1 MKNDKTSAPLR
12 AGVRVRR
19 LRASA
24 ATTPRAP
31 RAGTRRSAVR
41 KTNRRAGRI
50 DRAARPP
57 GRASLLAAA
66 AALFAELGYDA
77 VTTRQ
82 ILERAGVEAPSLY
95 HHFGSKLGLYRAV
108 LSGTSEPFVERFARL
123 GRRLR
128 RDEQTSVQETLTE
141 LVWTVFRG
149 ALSNPETVQIALFEA
164 TRPGPRRYDVLS
176 VWEQLRNVFKSVL
189 EEGQASGELSMP
201 AGGAELAANLF
212 IGGLTVHLQL
222 GAVNRRKALNRRL
235 ARQITAAI
243 VEGLTPRAGAA

>member
-1 MKNDKTSAPLR
+1 VKNEKTSGPLR
-12 AGVRVRR
+12 SGAQVRR
-19 LRASA
+19 MRASGA
-24 ATTPRAP
+24 AAP
-31 RAGTRRSAVR
+31 RAGGRRSPGR
-41 KTNRRAGRI
+41 KAARRTGRA
-50 DRAARPP
+50 DRTTRPP
-57 GRASLLAAA
+57 GRASLLEAA

-108 LSGTSEPFVERFARL
+108 LSGTSEPFVERFERL

-128 RDEQTSVQETLTE
+128 NDGKATVQDVLTE
-141 LVWTVFRG
+141 LVWNVFRG

-176 VWEQLRNVFKSVL
+176 VWEQLRNVFKHVL
-189 EEGQASGELSMP
+189 EEGQASGELTMP
-201 AGGAELAANLF
+201 NGGAELAANLF

-222 GAVNRRKALNRRL
+222 GAVNRRKSLNRRL

-243 VEGLTPRAGAA
+243 VDGLTPRNGPA

>member
-1 MKNDKTSAPLR
+1 MR
-12 AGVRVRR
+12 A
-19 LRASA
+19 A
-24 ATTPRAP
+24 AALTTATPRA
-31 RAGTRRSAVR
+31 GGRRVVGR
-41 KTNRRAGRI
+41 KPGRRAGRI

-57 GRASLLAAA
+57 GRASLLTAAA
-66 AALFAELGYDA
+66 TLFAELGYDA

-108 LSGTSEPFVERFARL
+108 LSDTSEPFVERFARI

-128 RDEQTSVQETLTE
+128 DDGKGSVHDTLTE

-176 VWEQLRNVFKSVL
+176 VWEQLRNVFKGVL
-189 EEGQASGELSMP
+189 EDGQASGEFVMP

-222 GAVNRRKALNRRL
+222 GSVNRRKALNRRL

-243 VEGLTPRAGAA
+243 VEGLTPRTGSL

>member
-1 MKNDKTSAPLR
+1 MKNEKTSAPLR
-12 AGVRVRR
+12 AAAQTRR

-24 ATTPRAP
+24 AVPGAP
-31 RAGTRRSAVR
+31 RGGVRRSVGR
-41 KTNRRAGRI
+41 KPARRAGRI
-50 DRAARPP
+50 DRGARPP
-57 GRASLLAAA
+57 GRDSLLAAA
-66 AALFAELGYDA
+66 SSLFAELGYDA

-108 LSGTSEPFVERFARL
+108 LSDTSEPFVERFARL

-128 RDEQTSVQETLTE
+128 SDKASVHDVLTE
-141 LVWTVFRG
+141 LVWAVFRG
-149 ALSNPETVQIALFEA
+149 ALSNPDTVQIALFEA

-176 VWEQLRNVFKSVL
+176 VWEQLRNVFKGVL
-189 EEGQASGELSMP
+189 EEGQASGELTMP

-222 GAVNRRKALNRRL
+222 GSVNRRKALNRRL

-243 VEGLTPRAGAA
+243 VEGLTPRNGAA

>member
-1 MKNDKTSAPLR
+1 MKNDKTSGSLR
-12 AGVRVRR
+12 SGAQARR
-19 LRASA
+19 LRASG
-24 ATTPRAP
+24 ATTPRA
-31 RAGTRRSAVR
+31 GGRRTTGR
-41 KTNRRAGRI
+41 KATRRAGRA
-50 DRAARPP
+50 DRATRPP
-57 GRASLLAAA
+57 GRASLLEAAA
-66 AALFAELGYDA
+66 TLFAELGYDA

-108 LSGTSEPFVERFARL
+108 LSGTSEPFVERFERL

-128 RDEQTSVQETLTE
+128 SDTKASVQDILTE

-176 VWEQLRNVFKSVL
+176 VWEQLRNVFKHVL
-189 EEGQASGELSMP
+189 EEGQASGELVMP
-201 AGGAELAANLF
+201 NGGAELAANLF

-222 GAVNRRKALNRRL
+222 GAVNRRKSLNRRL

-243 VEGLTPRAGAA
+243 VDGLTPRNGSA

>member
-1 MKNDKTSAPLR
+1 MRAP
-12 AGVRVRR
+12 
-19 LRASA
+19 A
-24 ATTPRAP
+24 AVPRPP
-31 RAGTRRSAVR
+31 RAGGRRSAGR
-41 KTNRRAGRI
+41 KQGRGTTRI
-50 DRAARPP
+50 DRSTRPP
-57 GRASLLAAA
+57 GRDSLLAAA
-66 AALFAELGYDA
+66 AALFAEFGYDA
-77 VTTRQ
+77 VTTRR

-108 LSGTSEPFVERFARL
+108 LSDTSEPFVERFARI

-128 RDEQTSVQETLTE
+128 SDGKGGVSETLSE

-164 TRPGPRRYDVLS
+164 TRPGPRRYDVLA
-176 VWEQLRNVFKSVL
+176 VWEQLRNVFKGVL
-189 EEGQASGELSMP
+189 EDGQASGELALP

-222 GAVNRRKALNRRL
+222 GSVHRRKVLNRRL

-243 VEGLTPRAGAA
+243 VEGLTPRSGAL